1 MNVRFFLSLETL
13 KYFEIAFLACEAH
26 NFAIFAEVMVFLL
39 CIWLFDSCFPCY
51 KRFFF
56 QFVQKHIHTILNEGK

>member
-13 KYFEIAFLACEAH
+13 KYFEIAFLAIEAH

-39 CIWLFDSCFPCY
+39 CI
-51 KRFFF
+51 
-56 QFVQKHIHTILNEGK
+56 